1 MDLQTNISYKKRIF
15 WFFPVL
21 FCFCLPF
28 GSLLL
33 SGMIVLWTLSS
44 FLVVEKQQFLKGVK
58 SPWFILLTGFLLLTA
73 FSALFSLNREEAL
86 FNIENKLSF
95 ILFPYLIFCFDWSPQ
110 ILKKC
115 VTSFVSGCFF
125 ACLFLIVRA
134 FYFYSQ
140 GNPDSFFYN
149 QFSYFVHPSSFSMY
163 LILAVCLAS
172 IYYPQWFGAVKMY
185 TYITYIYVALFCVT
199 IFLNSS
205 KIGLISA
212 FICFPILIF
221 YKWREKLNLKMGL
234 ALVAG
239 IILLLFVS
247 IKLFPGPF
255 ERFEAVLHFSS
266 ANIDKTSS
274 ESTTVRYLIWEQC
287 IEIIKNNFF
296 FGVSVGDVTDVL
308 VKAYQQ
314 NGMTGALEHRLN
326 AHSQF
331 FQTFVGLGFIGFV
344 LLFGFTFFALIRAFV
359 KKNIILSIF
368 LIYIILNFSVE
379 SMLQRSDGTLF
390 FVFFFCF
397 FNREKIYEELA

>member
-1 MDLQTNISYKKRIF
+1 MQNPAVIGIKHRLFY
-15 WFFPVL
+15 FFPVL

-33 SGMIVLWTLSS
+33 SGMIVLWTFTS
-44 FLVVEKQQFLKGVK
+44 FFVLKKDQFIKGLKN
-58 SPWFILLTGFLLLTA
+58 PWFLLLSGFLFLTA
-73 FSALFSLNREEAL
+73 FSAIFSSNRSEAL

-95 ILFPYLIFCFDWSPQ
+95 ILFPYLIFCFKWKPQ

-115 VTSFVSGCFF
+115 VTSFVSGNFF
-125 ACLFLIVRA
+125 ACLFLICRA
-134 FYFYSQ
+134 FYYYLQ
-140 GNPDSFFYN
+140 GNTDAFFYN

-163 LILAVCLAS
+163 LILAVCLAA
-172 IYYPQWFGAVKMY
+172 IYYPRWFGEVKMY
-185 TYITYIYVALFCVT
+185 TYITYIYLVIFCVT

-212 FICFPILIF
+212 FICFPILVF
-221 YKWREKLNLKMGL
+221 YKWREKLNLKIGI
-234 ALVAG
+234 ALLTG
-239 IILLLFVS
+239 IMLLLFVS
-247 IKLFPGPF
+247 IKLFPAPF

-287 IEIIKNNFF
+287 IEIIKKNFF
-296 FGVSVGDVTDVL
+296 FGVSVGDVSDAL
-308 VKAYQQ
+308 IKAYEEQ
-314 NGMTGALEHRLN
+314 GMTGALEHRLN

-344 LLFGFTFFALIRAFV
+344 ILIGFTFFALIRSIV
-359 KKNIILSIF
+359 TKNIILTIF

>member
-1 MDLQTNISYKKRIF
+1 MQSSLVIGFKHRLFY
-15 WFFPVL
+15 FFPVL

-33 SGMIVLWTLSS
+33 SGMIVLWTFTS
-44 FLVVEKQQFLKGVK
+44 FFVIRKEQFLKGVK
-58 SPWFILLTGFLLLTA
+58 NPWFLLLTGFLFLTA
-73 FSALFSLNREEAL
+73 FSALFSSNRAEAL

-95 ILFPYLIFCFDWSPQ
+95 VLFPYLIFCFDWGPQ

-115 VTSFVSGCFF
+115 VTSFVSGSFF
-125 ACLFLIVRA
+125 ACLYLIVRA
-134 FYFYSQ
+134 FYFYLQ
-140 GNPDSFFYN
+140 GNTDAFFYN

-172 IYYPQWFGAVKMY
+172 IYYPKWFGAVKMY
-185 TYITYIYVALFCVT
+185 SYITSIYLVLFCVT

-247 IKLFPGPF
+247 IKLFPAPF

-266 ANIDKTSS
+266 SNIDKTSS

-287 IEIIKNNFF
+287 IEIIKGNFF
-296 FGVSVGDVTDVL
+296 FGVSVGDVSDAL
-308 VKAYQQ
+308 IKAYTDQ
-314 NGMTGALEHRLN
+314 GMTGALEHRLN

-331 FQTFVGLGFIGFV
+331 FQTFVGLGFIGF
-344 LLFGFTFFALIRAFV
+344 LFLVGFTFFALIRAV
-359 KKNIILSIF
+359 MMKNISLTIF
-368 LIYIILNFSVE
+368 MIYIILNFSVE